1 MYVPVMKNRTV
12 EISVLQQ
19 LGAMHVFDGD
29 VIPLVELI
37 QERTRSN
44 NKNTFIQDLCN
55 LLENSPKMHV
65 MVDFYKSTKLRST
78 TDAIREYVT
87 MSVRFPDFG
96 ERELIPLTPYC
107 ERVVPVI
114 SYLHESISL
123 ERIKMETIQFRNNF
137 PRVAFRIK
145 VQEFDHVFSCVE
157 TLISSGDYLILD
169 IESASHMSPV
179 FKKIYKRIAESKRKL
194 GFTSVIINA
203 HRPEG
208 LTNKEMLDGEPIAD
222 IDNSLKELYS
232 TVYMHKFDGF
242 GDYACISA
250 ALPSTGG
257 AISPV
262 GIYYSNE
269 NNYFVAYKG
278 RAPQLSEFPTYIAPR
293 IIESEYWKEFSDT
306 HHENCAG
313 CKEIAK
319 IVSGAKS
326 GRNQAQWKMITM
338 LHYIY
343 TMFETSA

>member
-1 MYVPVMKNRTV
+1 MERIRWIGLLRLCGNCDTIGSTEKEKNVNTITITSFSDYISYIEHNYGRNHLFRGLKKRAYLLIPKIGRSNYVQRCAG
-12 EISVLQQ
+12 ESEQQ
-19 LGAMHVFDGD
+19 LFALQDLEEQTMNEFIKMSVPHMDLRDMNPWDQWTIGQHHGLPTRFLDWTENPLIAAYFATEDATDDVAVCTIDRTQFNAGTDDIPDVFSLPDGD
-29 VIPLVELI
+29 DVI
-37 QERTRSN
+37 
-44 NKNTFIQDLCN
+44 
-55 LLENSPKMHV
+55 
-65 MVDFYKSTKLRST
+65 
-78 TDAIREYVT
+78 
-87 MSVRFPDFG
+87 
-96 ERELIPLTPYC
+96 
-107 ERVVPVI
+107 
-114 SYLHESISL
+114 
-123 ERIKMETIQFRNNF
+123 
-137 PRVAFRIK
+137 
-145 VQEFDHVFSCVE
+145 
-157 TLISSGDYLILD
+157 
-169 IESASHMSPV
+169 
-179 FKKIYKRIAESKRKL
+179 
-194 GFTSVIINA
+194 
-203 HRPEG
+203 
-208 LTNKEMLDGEPIAD
+208 LDGEPIAD

-313 CKEIAK
+313 CKEITE

-343 TMFETSA
+343 TMSETNA

>member
-1 MYVPVMKNRTV
+1 MYIPVMKNRTV
-12 EISVLQQ
+12 EVSVLQQ
-19 LGAMHVFDGD
+19 LSAMHVFDD
-29 VIPLVELI
+29 NIIPLVELI
-37 QERTRSN
+37 QEKTRSN
-44 NKNTFIQDLCN
+44 NKNTFIQDLCSI
-55 LLENSPKMHV
+55 LENVPDMHM
-65 MVDFYKSTKLRST
+65 MVDFYKSTKLRNT

-87 MSVRFPDFG
+87 MSIRIPEFG
-96 ERELIPLTPYC
+96 IRELAPLAEYSD
-107 ERVVPVI
+107 RIVPVV
-114 SYLHESISL
+114 SYLSESVSL
-123 ERIKMETIQFRNNF
+123 ERIAFEANQFRTTY
-137 PRVAFRIK
+137 PRIAFRVK
-145 VQEFDHVFSCVE
+145 VQEFEHVFSCVE
-157 TLISSGDYLILD
+157 ELISPQDYLILD

-179 FKKIYKRIAESKRKL
+179 FKKIYKRIADSKKKH

-232 TVYMHKFDGF
+232 SAYMSKFDGF

-269 NNYFVAYKG
+269 NNFFVSYRG
-278 RAPQLSEFPTYIAPR
+278 RAPQLSEFPMYIAPR
-293 IIESEYWKEFSDT
+293 IVSSEYWAEFSDE
-306 HHENCAG
+306 HHKTCPG
-313 CKEIAK
+313 CKEIEE
-319 IVSGAKS
+319 IISGEKS

-343 TMFETSA
+343 TMFEIDA

>member
-12 EISVLQQ
+12 EVSVLQQ
-19 LGAMHVFDGD
+19 LSAMHVFDGNI
-29 VIPLVELI
+29 IPLVELI
-37 QERTRSN
+37 QEKTRSN
-44 NKNTFIQDLCN
+44 NRNTFIQDLCTI
-55 LLENSPKMHV
+55 LENAPDMHM
-65 MVDFYKSTKLRST
+65 MVDFYKSTKLRNT

-87 MSVRFPDFG
+87 MSIRIPEFG
-96 ERELIPLTPYC
+96 ISKLAPLAEYSD
-107 ERVVPVI
+107 RIVPVV
-114 SYLHESISL
+114 SYLSESVSL
-123 ERIKMETIQFRNNF
+123 ERIAFEANQYRTYF
-137 PRVAFRIK
+137 PRIAFRVK
-145 VQEFDHVFSCVE
+145 VQEFEHVFSCVE
-157 TLISSGDYLILD
+157 ELISSQDYLILD

-179 FKKIYKRIAESKRKL
+179 FKKIYKRIADSKKKH

-232 TVYMHKFDGF
+232 SAYMSKFDGF

-269 NNYFVAYKG
+269 NNYFVSYRG
-278 RAPQLSEFPTYIAPR
+278 RAPQLSEFPLYIAPR
-293 IIESEYWKEFSDT
+293 IVSSEYWREFTDE
-306 HHENCAG
+306 HHKTCPG
-313 CKEIAK
+313 CQEIADV
-319 IVSGAKS
+319 VSGVKS

-343 TMFETSA
+343 TMFEIDA

>member
-12 EISVLQQ
+12 EVSVLQQ
-19 LGAMHVFDGD
+19 LSAMHVFDGS
-29 VIPLVELI
+29 VIPLMELI
-37 QERTRSN
+37 QAKTRSN
-44 NKNTFIQDLCN
+44 NKNTFIQDLGA
-55 LLENSPKMHV
+55 LLESAPGMRM

-87 MSVRFPDFG
+87 MSVRLSDFG
-96 ERELIPLTPYC
+96 INELMPLSPYGD
-107 ERVVPVI
+107 RILPVV
-114 SYLHESISL
+114 SYLPESISL
-123 ERIKMETIQFRNNF
+123 ERIEFETFQYRKLFSHI
-137 PRVAFRIK
+137 AFRVK

-157 TLISSGDYLILD
+157 NLILPNDYLLLD

-179 FKKIYKRIAESKRKL
+179 FKRVYRRIAESKKAH

-232 TVYMHKFDGF
+232 SAYMNKFDGF

-278 RAPQLSEFPTYIAPR
+278 RAPQLSEFPAHIAPR
-293 IIESEYWKEFSDT
+293 IVRSEYWEEFSDA
-306 HHENCAG
+306 HHENCPG
-313 CKEIAK
+313 CKEIEE
-319 IVSGAKS
+319 IVSGIKS

-343 TMFETSA
+343 TMFETNA

>member
-12 EISVLQQ
+12 EVSVLQQ
-19 LGAMHVFDGD
+19 LSAMHVFDGNI
-29 VIPLVELI
+29 IPLVELI
-37 QERTRSN
+37 QEKTRSN
-44 NKNTFIQDLCN
+44 NRNTFIQDLCTI
-55 LLENSPKMHV
+55 LENAPDMHM
-65 MVDFYKSTKLRST
+65 MVDFYKSTKLRNT

-87 MSVRFPDFG
+87 MSIRIPEFG
-96 ERELIPLTPYC
+96 ISKLAPLAEYSD
-107 ERVVPVI
+107 RIVPVV
-114 SYLHESISL
+114 SYLSESVSL
-123 ERIKMETIQFRNNF
+123 ERIAFEANQYRTYF
-137 PRVAFRIK
+137 PRIAFRVK
-145 VQEFDHVFSCVE
+145 VQEFEHVFSCVE
-157 TLISSGDYLILD
+157 ELISSQDYLILD

-179 FKKIYKRIAESKRKL
+179 FKKIYKRIADSKKKH

-208 LTNKEMLDGEPIAD
+208 LANKEMLDGEPIAD

-232 TVYMHKFDGF
+232 SAYMSKFDGF

-269 NNYFVAYKG
+269 NNYFVSYRG
-278 RAPQLSEFPTYIAPR
+278 RAPQLSEFPLYIAPR
-293 IIESEYWKEFSDT
+293 IVSSEYWREFSDE
-306 HHENCAG
+306 HHKTCPG
-313 CKEIAK
+313 CQEIADV
-319 IVSGAKS
+319 VSGVKS

-343 TMFETSA
+343 TMFEIDA